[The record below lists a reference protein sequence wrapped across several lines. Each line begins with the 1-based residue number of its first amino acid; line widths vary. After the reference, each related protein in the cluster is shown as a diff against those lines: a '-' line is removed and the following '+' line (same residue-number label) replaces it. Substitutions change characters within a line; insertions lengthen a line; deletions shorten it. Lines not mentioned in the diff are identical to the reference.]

1 MTIITQ
7 IIGTETKIGTT
18 TEAGIKI
25 TTGSVIKIKV
35 EVAMT
40 SRHGS
45 KSNFIAGIRTMITS
59 LIVVVPGTITNRKL
73 SGK

>member
-25 TTGSVIKIKV
+25 TTGSVIKIRV

-40 SRHGS
+40 NPHGS
-45 KSNFIAGIRTMITS
+45 KSNFIAGIRTMIA
-59 LIVVVPGTITNRKL
+59 VAPGTITNRKL